1 MVFVWYYCI
10 DFGKFG
16 LMFFCSC
23 SSFTLQ
29 QVSLTFLGIFC
40 SALLHS
46 QENSF
51 ENPFETPNK
60 PILGLLN
67 SGSSVEDYSFLD
79 KKEEPKST
87 LFDQERFIDNSAPY
101 LKRLRER
108 EESNANLGYLGDTY
122 LGDVKTNSKTAVIV
136 CRDFEYEDGDRVA
149 ISLNDEVLLPNLYLK
164 NKFFVFEIELKPGFN
179 KFDFQALNQGSSG
192 PNTAELRVYDEHKKL
207 LASNQWNLSTGAT
220 ATFIVVKQM

>member
-1 MVFVWYYCI
+1 
-10 DFGKFG
+10 
-16 LMFFCSC
+16 MFFWNSNR
-23 SSFTLQ
+23 FTLR
-29 QVSLTFLGIFC
+29 QVILTLGC
-40 SALLHS
+40 LMGSMLLFS
-46 QENSF
+46 QETTS

-67 SGSSVEDYSFLD
+67 SGNSVEDYSFLN

-87 LFDQERFIDNSAPY
+87 LFDQERFLDNSAPY

-192 PNTAELRVYDEHKKL
+192 PNTAELRVYDADKKL

-220 ATFIVVKQM
+220 ATFIVVKEM